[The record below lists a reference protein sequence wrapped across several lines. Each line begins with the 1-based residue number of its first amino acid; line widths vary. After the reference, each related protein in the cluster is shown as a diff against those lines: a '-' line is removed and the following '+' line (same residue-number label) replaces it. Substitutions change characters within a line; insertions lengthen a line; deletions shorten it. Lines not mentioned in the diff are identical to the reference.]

1 MNSLIA
7 ELLLLRKRAAV
18 WVLLGFWLGASLL
31 FTYILPYVA
40 FLRGLAFHRN
50 ISGLVLLQLIL
61 PQNIISNAL
70 NSVSFFGVVFVLIL
84 AVLSMGSEFSWGTLT
99 PVFTQK
105 ASRTRIFFSKT
116 GALAIALVPFVVL
129 VFFIGLLFSLYV
141 AWREGQTVLLPPL
154 WDVVRALGAA
164 WLIMAA
170 WSAFGILISILSSG
184 TALAIGLGIIYSLVV
199 ENVIAGFSSQIDFLL
214 QISKGLLRTN
224 GTALISAL
232 GVSMQSGGGGG
243 GGGGGG
249 FAGPSVPTLQAA
261 LVMTAYVVLF
271 LGVSA
276 YILRRRDVAG
286 AG

>member
-18 WVLLGFWLGASLL
+18 WVLLAFWLGASLL

-50 ISGLVLLQLIL
+50 VSGLVLLQLIL
-61 PQNIISNAL
+61 PQNIVSNAL
-70 NSVSFFGVVFVLIL
+70 NSVSFFGVVVVLIL

-105 ASRTRIFFSKT
+105 ASRTRIFFSKA

-129 VFFIGLLFSLYV
+129 VFLLGLLFSLYV

-170 WSAFGILISILSSG
+170 WSAFGILISILSRG

-224 GTALISAL
+224 GTALVAAL
-232 GVSMQSGGGGG
+232 GVSVQSGG

>member
-18 WVLLGFWLGASLL
+18 WVLLGCWLGASLL

-50 ISGLVLLQLIL
+50 VSGLVLLQLIL
-61 PQNIISNAL
+61 PQNLVSNAL

-105 ASRTRIFFSKT
+105 ASRTRIFFAKT

-129 VFFIGLLFSLYV
+129 VFLIGFLFSLFV
-141 AWREGQTVLLPPL
+141 AWREGQTVLLPPP
-154 WDVVRALGAA
+154 WDVTRALGAA

-170 WSAFGILISILSSG
+170 WSAFGILISILSRG

-224 GTALISAL
+224 GYSLVSAL
-232 GVSMQSGGGGG
+232 GVSLQGG

-249 FAGPSVPTLQAA
+249 FAGPSVSTLQAGI
-261 LVMTAYVVLF
+261 VMAGYVVLF
-271 LGVSA
+271 LGISA